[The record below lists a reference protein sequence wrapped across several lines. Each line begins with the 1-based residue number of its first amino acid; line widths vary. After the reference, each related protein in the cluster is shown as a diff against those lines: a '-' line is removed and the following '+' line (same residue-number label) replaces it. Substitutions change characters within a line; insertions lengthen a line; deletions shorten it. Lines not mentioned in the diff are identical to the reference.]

1 MNGKAL
7 WSRRVWERRDSI
19 GSLLWFLALP
29 ASLSYSLAVGARN
42 LLYNGGCL
50 PTKRLPRAVVSV
62 GNITVGGTGKT
73 PTSAWLAQELAHR
86 GYRVAILTRGYRRAK
101 RNTVI
106 LEPDTAGVYPAS
118 KREIDAVGDEAW
130 MMAKLFGHKV
140 AVGRSRYEAG
150 SRLLEA
156 TEVDIFILD
165 DGFQHRQLR
174 RDVDLVLL
182 GEDDGGWML
191 PAGPF
196 REPKSAIGRAD
207 LILVTSAKEKWEGV
221 LEERRR
227 RSVVFFAS
235 PQPECLRSWEN
246 GRWHERPLSVLAGT
260 KVLAV
265 CGIAKPD
272 FFYRMISDWQ
282 AEIVEV
288 VEFEDH
294 HAYSQKDWQRIN
306 RSARK
311 AELIVTTE
319 KDIIKLMHF
328 PFAKG
333 RLLGLRVAMA
343 IERGNALVDA
353 VERLVRDRTGGHR
366 VG

>member
-1 MNGKAL
+1 MNGKAF
-7 WSRRVWERRDSI
+7 WSRRVWERRDLV

-29 ASLSYSLAVGARN
+29 ASLSYSLAVRTRN
-42 LLYNGGCL
+42 LLYGAGCL

-73 PTSAWLAQELAHR
+73 PTSVWLAQELVGR
-86 GYRVAILTRGYRRAK
+86 GYRVAILTRGYGRGE

-106 LEPDTAGVYPAS
+106 IEPDATGVSPAS
-118 KREIDAVGDEAW
+118 EHEIAAVGDEAW
-130 MMAKLFGHKV
+130 MMAKLFGHRV

-150 SRLLEA
+150 TCMLQA
-156 TEVDIFILD
+156 TEVDVFILD
-165 DGFQHRQLR
+165 DGFQHRQLQ

-182 GEDDGGWML
+182 GEDDRGWLL

-196 REPKSAIGRAD
+196 REPRSAIGRAD
-207 LILVTSAKEKWEGV
+207 LILVTSAKQKWEGI
-221 LEERRR
+221 LDERQG
-227 RSVVFFAS
+227 RSGVFFAS
-235 PQPECLRSWEN
+235 PQPQCLRSWED
-246 GRWHERPLSVLAGT
+246 GRWREYPLSVLAGT

-282 AEIVEV
+282 AEIVDV

-306 RSARK
+306 RSARR

-319 KDIIKLMHF
+319 KDIIKLVHF

-333 RLLGLRVAMA
+333 RLLALRLDMA

-353 VERLVRDRTGGHR
+353 IERLVRERIAGH
-366 VG
+366 